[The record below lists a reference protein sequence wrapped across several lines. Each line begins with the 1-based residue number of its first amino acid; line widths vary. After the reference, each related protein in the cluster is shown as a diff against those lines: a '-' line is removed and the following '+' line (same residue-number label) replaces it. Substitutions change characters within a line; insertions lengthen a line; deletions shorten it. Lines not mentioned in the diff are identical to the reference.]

1 MEMLDNNQG
10 KRLGDSLRATLD
22 DDAKLSIISA
32 HFSLFAYGE
41 LREELERLDSVRVLF
56 NEPTFIR
63 DMKRRLSTLEFDIAQ
78 RAQGQREKA
87 LAESSLELTLRNK
100 LNQRALARACASWLR
115 KKVTLRSVRREN
127 VLQYPPSYVIEGA
140 AVSPHLFAGQGATF
154 TLEGLGVARRP
165 DTLTMITHFSGMRPR
180 HRLSS

>member
-10 KRLGDSLRATLD
+10 KRLGDSLSATLD

-100 LNQRALARACASWLR
+100 L
-115 KKVTLRSVRREN
+115 
-127 VLQYPPSYVIEGA
+127 G
-140 AVSPHLFAGQGATF
+140 
-154 TLEGLGVARRP
+154 GVWVFRTVCFERVV
-165 DTLTMITHFSGMRPR
+165 
-180 HRLSS
+180 LSSPGCLWPGRMDDHEEVLEAHA

>member
-78 RAQGQREKA
+78 REQGQREKA
-87 LAESSLELTLRNK
+87 LAESGLELRL
-100 LNQRALARACASWLR
+100 L
-115 KKVTLRSVRREN
+115 
-127 VLQYPPSYVIEGA
+127 
-140 AVSPHLFAGQGATF
+140 TF
-154 TLEGLGVARRP
+154 R
-165 DTLTMITHFSGMRPR
+165 GMRPR